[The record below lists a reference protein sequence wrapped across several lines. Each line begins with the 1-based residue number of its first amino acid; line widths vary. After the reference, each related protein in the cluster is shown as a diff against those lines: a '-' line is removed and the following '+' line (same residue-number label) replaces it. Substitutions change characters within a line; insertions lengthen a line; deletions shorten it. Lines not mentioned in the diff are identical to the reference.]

1 MGEISSDYRNE
12 LAENLIY
19 FSNDLRNAL
28 ISSGYIVYE
37 KPIIY
42 RNRIIGNISNLSK
55 SRFISFPP
63 PLIAFYGIYI
73 EPEFLIEHSEKSI
86 EIIKEITNIQK
97 NRYIYTLFSLP
108 PEITDVRAF
117 LINGWRADI
126 KYTYR
131 IRKGNE
137 ILKKN
142 VMRKIKKI
150 DKKNLIIS
158 RDDNINNIYDLMNES
173 NKNKGRKIIN
183 KEYLYNIFNNLKENR
198 RTIYSLYLN
207 NTCISS
213 AIIIRDS
220 SCSYLFA
227 NGMSNKIRNTNLN
240 LYFISNVIETE
251 LSINNYFDLQGANT
265 PSINRFK
272 ENFNVIL
279 TPYFHLSLGY
289 NILRLVKVINK
300 IRNLL

>member
-1 MGEISSDYRNE
+1 LGEISSDYRNE

-150 DKKNLIIS
+150 DKENLIIS

-183 KEYLYNIFNNLKENR
+183 KEYLYNIFNNLKEN
-198 RTIYSLYLN
+198 
-207 NTCISS
+207 
-213 AIIIRDS
+213 
-220 SCSYLFA
+220 SY
-227 NGMSNKIRNTNLN
+227 
-240 LYFISNVIETE
+240 
-251 LSINNYFDLQGANT
+251 NYQGFKLQLPFCKWDEQQN
-265 PSINRFK
+265 
-272 ENFNVIL
+272 
-279 TPYFHLSLGY
+279 
-289 NILRLVKVINK
+289 
-300 IRNLL
+300 